1 MSTIYFMGLVRNAF
15 GFVGF
20 LKISLNIFSDN
31 RKKRSHSSNMSILVE
46 DALINAEKCR
56 VLKIYFNWESNNAMR
71 RFEFSLGTIFGTP
84 VSSFLDIFFMNGR
97 GRPRILFFY
106 FFWKIF
112 SNLRKKLFVRRERLN
127 QSKYFS

>member
-31 RKKRSHSSNMSILVE
+31 RKKRSHSSNMNILVE
-46 DALINAEKCR
+46 DTLINAEKCR

-71 RFEFSLGTIFGTP
+71 RFELSFGTFLGTP
-84 VSSFLDIFFMNGR
+84 VWFLLDTFFMNR
-97 GRPRILFFY
+97 RAWPRILFFY
-106 FFWKIF
+106 F
-112 SNLRKKLFVRRERLN
+112 SV
-127 QSKYFS
+127 